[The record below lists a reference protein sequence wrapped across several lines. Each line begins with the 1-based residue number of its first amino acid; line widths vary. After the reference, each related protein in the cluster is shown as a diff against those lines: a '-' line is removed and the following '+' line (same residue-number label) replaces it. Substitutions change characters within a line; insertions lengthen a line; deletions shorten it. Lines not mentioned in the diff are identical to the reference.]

1 MPRRKASTEV
11 WLAFAFG
18 IIALSVLFFVALFSS
33 NHNALLITIS
43 RVTLSLACAGIAAVI
58 PGFIDIDLKPSVN
71 TAIRA
76 GGAIAVFVL
85 VFFFNPPG
93 LIDPGPQS
101 PANPSEDY
109 MPVVQDWVANIDAGK
124 YEVAYQ
130 SASRSTQENY
140 EKGFFLELY
149 KDYLTPLGNLVDRKL
164 IGAASASQLPNGE
177 KGNYRII
184 SYRTQFENGPDQLE
198 QIVVT
203 VEDGS
208 WKVKDHTYYKAPK
221 P

>member
-1 MPRRKASTEV
+1 MPREKPSTEV

-18 IIALSVLFFVALFSS
+18 IIALSALFSVALFSS
-33 NHNALLITIS
+33 NHNALLITVA
-43 RVTLSLACAGIAAVI
+43 RVTLALACAGIAAVI

-76 GGAIAVFVL
+76 GGAVAVFVL

-93 LIDPGPQS
+93 LIDPDPK
-101 PANPSEDY
+101 PPPNPSVDY
-109 MPVVQDWVANIDAGK
+109 MPIVQDWVTKIDSGK
-124 YEVAYQ
+124 YEEAYR
-130 SASRSTQENY
+130 SESRLAQENY
-140 EKGFFLELY
+140 EKKFFVKLY
-149 KDYLTPLGNLVDRKL
+149 KDHLIPLGNLVDRKL

-198 QIVVT
+198 QVVVT

-208 WKVKDHTYYKAPK
+208 WKVKDHTYDKAPE